1 MASKKTQPG
10 FDREKLIHLVR
21 DTECLWDP
29 STKEYMDSDITQSEW
44 QRISEEMG
52 ISGADCKAKFKNLK
66 DTYRR
71 KKKDEKDIKSGSKG
85 SNSKKWP
92 FYEFLAFLDPV
103 VVPVDSCTNLE
114 NSTSEEEGNEL
125 EVENVSVPPVKKMKN
140 TARKNI
146 DTQFVEFLKDSSKTL
161 HESISQGNQKELDE
175 EGHYGQTVA
184 ANLRRLS
191 PQQKARAKILINQAL
206 YDVEFNTPYREVLSS
221 RNVNNQYQKVD
232 ENEPTTYFLMN

>member
-1 MASKKTQPG
+1 MFIPIVASKKTQPG

-21 DTECLWDP
+21 DTACLWDP
-29 STKEYMDSDITQSEW
+29 STKEYMDSDITH
-44 QRISEEMG
+44 
-52 ISGADCKAKFKNLK
+52 
-66 DTYRR
+66 
-71 KKKDEKDIKSGSKG
+71 
-85 SNSKKWP
+85 
-92 FYEFLAFLDPV
+92 
-103 VVPVDSCTNLE
+103 SCTNLE

-125 EVENVSVPPVKKMKN
+125 EVENVSVPPIKKMKS

-221 RNVNNQYQKVD
+221 RNVNNQYQKED

>member
-21 DTECLWDP
+21 DTACLWDP

-44 QRISEEMG
+44 QRIGEEMG
-52 ISGADCKAKFKNLK
+52 I
-66 DTYRR
+66 
-71 KKKDEKDIKSGSKG
+71 
-85 SNSKKWP
+85 P
-92 FYEFLAFLDPV
+92 
-103 VVPVDSCTNLE
+103 
-114 NSTSEEEGNEL
+114 EEGNEL
-125 EVENVSVPPVKKMKN
+125 EVENVSVPPVKKMKS

-221 RNVNNQYQKVD
+221 RNVNNQYQKED